1 MPATFTKMNSFK
13 GNFQDFYLYF
23 MHILIVFN
31 TFRKL
36 ILKCTLSPFKKYFE
50 ILFLQIKIERIK
62 CMSYLEQF
70 YYIFLLSKLFLLSK
84 FTMYS
89 FLIETRTFF
98 VPSDVGLISA
108 LETMLMKNAF

>member
-1 MPATFTKMNSFK
+1 
-13 GNFQDFYLYF
+13 
-23 MHILIVFN
+23 
-31 TFRKL
+31 
-36 ILKCTLSPFKKYFE
+36 
-50 ILFLQIKIERIK
+50 
-62 CMSYLEQF
+62 MSYLEQF
-70 YYIFLLSKLFLLSK
+70 YYTFLLSK